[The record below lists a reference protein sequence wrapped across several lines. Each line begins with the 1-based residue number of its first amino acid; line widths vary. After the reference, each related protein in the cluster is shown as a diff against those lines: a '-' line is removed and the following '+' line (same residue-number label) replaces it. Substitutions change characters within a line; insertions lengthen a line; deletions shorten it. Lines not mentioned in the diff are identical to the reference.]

1 MVRTL
6 PTYRKSVPG
15 KFLEGSKLQLVHVS
29 LRPAARR
36 RQLPP
41 DLGLEI
47 ETPLTWL
54 AWSGVITGIRN
65 DMIRTELLVIWQYGR
80 MVLVLESPVWK
91 YIKVT
96 VCFVYSSRRSPY
108 HPPTYWEGRGL

>member
-1 MVRTL
+1 MRTL

-41 DLGLEI
+41 DLGLER
-47 ETPLTWL
+47 ETTSHL
-54 AWSGVITGIRN
+54 AGGEWVITGIRN
-65 DMIRTELLVIWQYGR
+65 DMIRTELLVIWQDGR

-108 HPPTYWEGRGL
+108 HPPTYWEGRSL